1 MYEDS
6 FSCFSHKMGKRKVL
20 PFRKHGQIATSCFD
34 LIQMN
39 V

>member
-1 MYEDS
+1 MYDVS
-6 FSCFSHKMGKRKVL
+6 FSCFSHKMGKRKVR
-20 PFRKHGQIATSCFD
+20 PFPKHGEIATSFFD